1 MPTYEYDC
9 GACGAKV
16 EFFQSMSEAPRKKC
30 PECGKSKLTRRIGT
44 GAGILFRGSGFYQTD
59 YRSSSY
65 KQGAE
70 ADQKSSG
77 GSAAKSEGQGATPGK
92 DSTPSSAPKAGDG
105 APPKKSDKN
114 KTSD

>member
-9 GACGAKV
+9 GACGATL
-16 EFFQSMSEAPRKKC
+16 EFFQSMSEAPKKKC

-59 YRSSSY
+59 YRSDSY
-65 KQGAE
+65 KQRAE
-70 ADQKSSG
+70 ADQKGSG
-77 GSAAKSEGQGATPGK
+77 GSAAPDKGPG
-92 DSTPSSAPKAGDG
+92 AGDAAKPG
-105 APPKKSDKN
+105 APPAKGADPAPKKSDKN

>member
-9 GACGAKV
+9 GACGATL
-16 EFFQSMSEAPRKKC
+16 EFFQSMSEAPKKKC

-70 ADQKSSG
+70 ADQKGQKDSG
-77 GSAAKSEGQGATPGK
+77 GSAAKGEGGPGATPPG
-92 DSTPSSAPKAGDG
+92 GDG
-105 APPKKSDKN
+105 TGPKKQGDKN

>member
-9 GACGAKV
+9 GACGATL
-16 EFFQSMSEAPRKKC
+16 EFFQSMSEAPKKKC

-44 GAGILFRGSGFYQTD
+44 GAGILFKGSGFYQTD

-70 ADQKSSG
+70 AEQKGSG
-77 GSAAKSEGQGATPGK
+77 GSAPKGEGQGGASPSAQPG
-92 DSTPSSAPKAGDG
+92 TPSKGGDG
-105 APPKKSDKN
+105 AAPKKKSDKN